1 MLRRKKIHGD
11 LRHLSKWMNRDHNR
25 SDRQLQRTPIQMLCK
40 RATFNRTL
48 LFTGNQGQELR
59 GGQDPGIS
67 ESASLTKTRGSPSSG
82 RFFPS
87 TRMSNLHEAP
97 GPRRRDTHKV
107 PFSWAISNRA
117 ADFGIS
123 FESQNTASL
132 LGSRLEILTA

>member
-25 SDRQLQRTPIQMLCK
+25 SDRQLQRTSIQMLCK

-67 ESASLTKTRGSPSSG
+67 ERCITYKNEVVAFFGQIFPISTDVEFARSS
-82 RFFPS
+82 RPS
-87 TRMSNLHEAP
+87 TKRHA
-97 GPRRRDTHKV
+97 
-107 PFSWAISNRA
+107 
-117 ADFGIS
+117 
-123 FESQNTASL
+123 QNSIF
-132 LGSRLEILTA
+132 LGDI